1 MSVGWMAAVAFRR
14 QNASTSIGSSS
25 STRAMA
31 WSNDIASAAS
41 GASIRSRRTAGG
53 MNNVSQQIGAALGV
67 ALISTIAASATSRY
81 LVHHATTTTVSAH
94 AAVHGYAVG
103 YWWAAGLFLA
113 SALICSAIVRPHT
126 SMIIDAAEIEAVE
139 KAIPAI

>member
-1 MSVGWMAAVAFRR
+1 MTPSPC
-14 QNASTSIGSSS
+14 
-25 STRAMA
+25 
-31 WSNDIASAAS
+31 DIASAAS
-41 GASIRSRRTAGG
+41 GASIASIRSRRTAGG

-126 SMIIDAAEIEAVE
+126 SMTIDAAEIEAVE

>member
-25 STRAMA
+25 STRALA
-31 WSNDIASAAS
+31 WSNDI
-41 GASIRSRRTAGG
+41 
-53 MNNVSQQIGAALGV
+53 
-67 ALISTIAASATSRY
+67 ASATSRY

-94 AAVHGYAVG
+94 AAVRGYAVG

-126 SMIIDAAEIEAVE
+126 SMTIDAAEIEAVE